1 MVTVIEGNTIT
12 EKILRAGTPPKEI
25 LIMKISNILLTAV
38 TSTMDTITEILKQ
51 PTIDNYHGVCE
62 YFIET
67 VEKDWGLAIK
77 PLETRLYSIGGVKS
91 IETRITVVY
100 PAFGGGYRDIR
111 LKVWVNDEEIGWD
124 LIP

>member
-1 MVTVIEGNTIT
+1 M
-12 EKILRAGTPPKEI
+12 R
-25 LIMKISNILLTAV
+25 MYNILLTAV

-91 IETRITVVY
+91 IETMITVVY